1 MTDIPSTPEPK
12 ARQNRLPWILGSIG
26 LVAAIIVVILVVTS
40 NDDDSGNV
48 ATGRDNGAQDGGRAD
63 DSSGASPE
71 EITAGQEA
79 LAAVGCYSG
88 QTDGKYGPATDQA
101 IRDFLSASGLEVDG
115 IFGPATLAALQDAA
129 SAGQTV
135 CTATPPPGATEP
147 ALEDAPSPA
156 GGTVKR
162 LVVPGPQ
169 TSVLLACD
177 RGGFQPFFF
186 TDEGDWVDCEAAAG
200 TDPGPESSLTEATL
214 EDVQSPA
221 GGTVKQLTIPG
232 PQTSVLVTCAA
243 EDTSPFLFTDQGTWV
258 GCQG

>member
-1 MTDIPSTPEPK
+1 MTDVPPTPERK
-12 ARQNRLPWILGSIG
+12 ALQNRLPWILGAIG
-26 LVAAIIVVILVVTS
+26 LVAAIIIVVIVVTS
-40 NDDDSGNV
+40 SDDDSGDV
-48 ATGRDNGAQDGGRAD
+48 ATGDDNGAQEGGGAD
-63 DSSGASPE
+63 DSSGATPE

-79 LAAVGCYSG
+79 LAAVGCYTGSI
-88 QTDGKYGPATDQA
+88 DGKYGPATDRA
-101 IRDFLSASGLEVDG
+101 IRDFQSASGLVVDG

-135 CTATPPPGATEP
+135 CTAAPPPSATEP
-147 ALEDAPSPA
+147 TLEDAPSPA

-177 RGGFQPFFF
+177 QGGFQAYFF
-186 TDEGDWVDCEAAAG
+186 TDQGEWVGCEAVAG
-200 TDPGPESSLTEATL
+200 TDQGPESSLTEATL
-214 EDVQSPA
+214 DDVESPA

-232 PQTSVLVTCAA
+232 PQTSVLVSCAA
-243 EDTSPFLFTDQGTWV
+243 DDTSPFLFTDQGTWV